1 MYVVNTYLSQK
12 LLLLGLVMFCSC
24 NVVQWQQ
31 EKSVQILANRSVQ
44 EAYFETDSLRLH
56 YFEGGEGPV
65 IVFIHGFAAD
75 ALASWSRYLYKYSKD
90 YRVIALDILW
100 FGESTAQIEPNLENQ
115 VSAVMQLLDHLEVD
129 TYSVVGQSYGGFISY
144 GLALKDSVRLKKMC
158 IANCP
163 GVTYDVSLLDDI
175 RIENDLEHISD
186 LFVFDSEVGLKRFYE
201 MFFYSNL
208 PIPEWLFKQVRN
220 KYFNANGVQKKQL
233 MSSLPLDQLKYME
246 AQVDSS
252 LERIVIWGDEDK
264 LFPLP
269 EGEKLAKY
277 LNCDLYN
284 IPKAGHVSHIDRYR
298 AFSAILDKFLKD
310 EK

>member
-1 MYVVNTYLSQK
+1 MNNYLPQK
-12 LLLLGLVMFCSC
+12 LFLFSLLMFCSC

-31 EKSVQILANRSVQ
+31 EKSVKILANRSVQ

-65 IVFIHGFAAD
+65 VVFIHGFGAD
-75 ALASWSRYLYKYSKD
+75 ALASWSRYLYKYSKE
-90 YRVIALDILW
+90 YRVIALDVLW
-100 FGESTAQIEPNLENQ
+100 FGESSAQIEPNLENQ

-144 GLALKDSVRLKKMC
+144 GLALKDSARLKKMC

-163 GVTYDVSLLDDI
+163 GVTYDVSLLEDI
-175 RIENDLEHISD
+175 CIENDLEHISD
-186 LFVFDSEVGLKRFYE
+186 LFVFDSEVDLKRFYE
-201 MFFYSNL
+201 MLFYRHTYV
-208 PIPEWLFKQVRN
+208 PDWLFKRVRN
-220 KYFNANGVQKKQL
+220 KYFSANSVQKKQL
-233 MSSLPLDQLKYME
+233 MHSLPLDQSKYRKV
-246 AQVDSS
+246 QIDSS
-252 LERIVIWGDEDK
+252 LERIVIWADEDK
-264 LFPLP
+264 LFPLS

-284 IPKAGHVSHIDRYR
+284 IPKSGHVAHIERYR